1 MKIRIYETNK
11 LDLDTVANMLLLAD
25 SQANFHPE
33 SRWIF
38 SSSEGEVKDYSLD
51 EARLSKRYKEYS
63 VKWIGREAVIT
74 WLTSNQIL
82 FEIMSHDFLPEE
94 QAAINES
101 YQIEEC
107 NSEPNNLN

>member
-1 MKIRIYETNK
+1 MIIRIYETKK

-25 SQANFHPE
+25 SQANFHPD

-38 SSSEGEVKDYSLD
+38 SQSEGEVKDYSLD
-51 EARLSKRYKEYS
+51 EPRLSKRYKEYS

-74 WLTSNQIL
+74 WLTSNQVL

-94 QAAINES
+94 QEAIKET

-107 NSEPNNLN
+107 NSETNNLN

>member
-51 EARLSKRYKEYS
+51 EARLS
-63 VKWIGREAVIT
+63 
-74 WLTSNQIL
+74 
-82 FEIMSHDFLPEE
+82 
-94 QAAINES
+94 
-101 YQIEEC
+101 
-107 NSEPNNLN
+107 

>member
-1 MKIRIYETNK
+1 MKIRIYETK
-11 LDLDTVANMLLLAD
+11 YLDLDTVANMLLLAD

-33 SRWIF
+33 SRWIL
-38 SSSEGEVKDYSLD
+38 SSSEGEVKNYSRD
-51 EARLSKRYKEYS
+51 EALLTKKYKEYS

-101 YQIEEC
+101 YQIEQC